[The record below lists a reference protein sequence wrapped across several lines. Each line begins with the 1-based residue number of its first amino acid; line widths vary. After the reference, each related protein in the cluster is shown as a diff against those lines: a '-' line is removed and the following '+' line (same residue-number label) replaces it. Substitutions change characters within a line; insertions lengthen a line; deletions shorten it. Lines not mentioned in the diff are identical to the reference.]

1 VQKKV
6 TAKFL
11 ELFKI
16 MLLCYF
22 ATDQFQLIQFPS
34 TRIIW
39 KWILIDGQH
48 AYLIIR
54 YKGWLD
60 ACQIIWRQEGVK
72 GFFRGALPRVLW
84 FVPAS
89 AISFMAVEWLRKEF
103 NPKPILQI
111 DTQPSF
117 PIDITSTLSVPPP
130 QSSTDPIR
138 VNPPQEQE
146 TCKP

>member
-1 VQKKV
+1 
-6 TAKFL
+6 
-11 ELFKI
+11 
-16 MLLCYF
+16 M
-22 ATDQFQLIQFPS
+22 
-34 TRIIW
+34 
-39 KWILIDGQH
+39 
-48 AYLIIR
+48 
-54 YKGWLD
+54 
-60 ACQIIWRQEGVK
+60 K

-146 TCKP
+146 PCKP